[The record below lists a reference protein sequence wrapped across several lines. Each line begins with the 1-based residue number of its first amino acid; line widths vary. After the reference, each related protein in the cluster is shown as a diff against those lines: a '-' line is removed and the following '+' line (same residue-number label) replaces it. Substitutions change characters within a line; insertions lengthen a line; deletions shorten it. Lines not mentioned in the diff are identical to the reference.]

1 MTLLRSSHL
10 LTSVLLVGSLVAC
23 RSGDS
28 ASTSSSSSS
37 EGGSGGSSG
46 TEGSGASSS
55 AGGANAGGEGQ
66 GGIAGCEGPEATV
79 QGITGGDFG
88 PGSKVALTG
97 VVAMSQK
104 FLVSKSKST
113 NNCLW
118 GVFVSAPGL
127 TETAANTGILILSY
141 GTKAS
146 IPEGGDTAY
155 CPRLG
160 QDPAGDKIPD
170 GTLPGDV
177 LDVVGVVSRFPDPPE
192 CASPNPPNQV
202 GMLQLSSVCKAEKT
216 GTAAVP
222 APHVLTADELAS
234 ISSTT
239 DKEFHDQW
247 GAVKVR
253 AENLTVEPQNGQ
265 VVGDFGKIKFTNGL
279 EIGNKIYYRG
289 YSNNFC
295 HEGPVFTDPAAVFTR
310 VDGFHYLD
318 YCTWGLQ
325 PNDKCSDYD
334 PKSGDCAEATTCPPD
349 ILQ

>member
-1 MTLLRSSHL
+1 MLNRASLSAA
-10 LTSVLLVGSLVAC
+10 SVLLLASLAAC
-23 RSGDS
+23 RSDP
-28 ASTSSSSSS
+28 ASSTTSSS
-37 EGGSGGSSG
+37 EGGGGSSASS
-46 TEGSGASSS
+46 EGAGASTSQ
-55 AGGANAGGEGQ
+55 GGASGTGGNGE
-66 GGIAGCEGPEATV
+66 GGIAGCEGPAAQV
-79 QGITGGDFG
+79 SDITTGAFG
-88 PGSKVALTG
+88 PGSKVSLTG

-127 TETAANTGILILSY
+127 TETQPNSGVLILSY
-141 GTKAS
+141 GTKAA
-146 IPEGGDTAY
+146 IPEGGTTAY
-155 CPRLG
+155 CPKLG
-160 QDPAGDKIPD
+160 QEPTGDQIPD
-170 GTLPGDV
+170 ATMPGDV

-192 CASPNPPNQV
+192 CMAPNPANQV
-202 GMLQLSSVCKAEKT
+202 GMLQLGQVCKAVKT

-239 DKEFHDQW
+239 DKAFHDTW

-253 AENLTVEPQNGQ
+253 AENLTVAPQDGK

-279 EIGNKIYYRG
+279 EIGNKIYYRA

-295 HEGPVFTDPAAVFTR
+295 HEGPVFTDPNAVFTR

-325 PNDKCSDYD
+325 PNDKCADYD
-334 PKSGDCAEATTCPPD
+334 PKSGDCQSDTCPPD
-349 ILQ
+349 LLQ